1 MWNLIV
7 SVPDHC
13 LSFYFLKDPLLK
25 IYVSL
30 LFLVS
35 KSPRFSVRGR
45 SARSPMFS
53 EWPLPKRPPPLP
65 HFHIF
70 KFWAAHIPLSYMS
83 IPQGFIV
90 HAKSVA
96 YHFKHFIHSC

>member
-53 EWPLPKRPPPLP
+53 EWPLPKRPPPP
-65 HFHIF
+65 PFSHFQILGGTYTTF
-70 KFWAAHIPLSYMS
+70 IYEYPPGVYCTCQIRCIP
-83 IPQGFIV
+83 F
-90 HAKSVA
+90 
-96 YHFKHFIHSC
+96 